1 MHSLEYPEDD
11 MAMVTKKSNVK
22 TVLKKTFKIGI
33 VRGGQVVFPDG
44 VTLKLRK
51 IPDGAKVE
59 F

>member
-1 MHSLEYPEDD
+1 MAISLL
-11 MAMVTKKSNVK
+11 KKSNRVTVIQK
-22 TVLKKTFKIGI
+22 TRKVGI
-33 VRGGQVVFPDG
+33 VRGKFVVFPDG